1 MYTWNAPL
9 RGVDHNGHLLSQGS
23 VRLQVALKAVF
34 SSDMYLLLF
43 VALVTLTS
51 GQRQVR
57 LLKKLLVQ
65 SLDIPFFF
73 NPKNLFSGALFLL
86 SSKLTSHKF
95 LILIS
100 TNS

>member
-9 RGVDHNGHLLSQGS
+9 RGVDHHTGHLLNQGA
-23 VRLQVALKAVF
+23 VRLQVASKAVF
-34 SSDMYLLLF
+34 SSDMFLLLF

-65 SLDIPFFF
+65 SLDIPCFYS
-73 NPKNLFSGALFLL
+73 PLESVLRRPL
-86 SSKLTSHKF
+86 STQRRAHLP
-95 LILIS
+95 
-100 TNS
+100 

>member
-9 RGVDHNGHLLSQGS
+9 RGVDHHTGHLLNQGA
-23 VRLQVALKAVF
+23 VRLQVASKAVF
-34 SSDMYLLLF
+34 SSDMFLLLF

-51 GQRQVR
+51 GQREVR

-73 NPKNLFSGALFLL
+73 SSQESLL
-86 SSKLTSHKF
+86 RRLR
-95 LILIS
+95 S
-100 TNS
+100 TLQQVHLP

>member
-1 MYTWNAPL
+1 MVTFL
-9 RGVDHNGHLLSQGS
+9 VKGS
-23 VRLQVALKAVF
+23 VRLQVASKAVF

-51 GQRQVR
+51 GQREVR

-65 SLDIPFFF
+65 SLDIPFFSH
-73 NPKNLFSGALFLL
+73 PKNLSSGALFLL
-86 SSKLTSHKF
+86 CSKRTSHKF
-95 LILIS
+95 LIIIS

>member
-9 RGVDHNGHLLSQGS
+9 RGVDHNGHLLSQGV
-23 VRLQVALKAVF
+23 VRLQVASKAVF
-34 SSDMYLLLF
+34 SSDMFLLLF
-43 VALVTLTS
+43 VTLVTLTS

-73 NPKNLFSGALFLL
+73 
-86 SSKLTSHKF
+86 
-95 LILIS
+95 
-100 TNS
+100 